1 MDDIL
6 DLLES
11 NEKPSFQNEGNS
23 AEKPATEWKPKS
35 DWKPRGEWKPNSNY
49 SGGTR
54 KPFVSLWNK
63 KDFTP
68 KEIKISEL
76 TRKKAFMVVIANK
89 TSLPDN
95 INKLLVNMS
104 LMLSKAGYTF
114 RCNADKN
121 DVVQLTILNKIKE
134 EGDAAKG
141 DPKFEVYLPWAKF
154 NEDIEKPTMT
164 YPNEAGYSIA
174 VNMHNTFYD
183 QKESVRAIISR
194 DVHMSLGTTGTEAV
208 EFMVIYTEC
217 GSESIGQ
224 HPDYRKLGNATFY
237 IKLAEKAN
245 IPVFNVKNPE
255 SIKRLSEFIKSK
267 QALAEVTGE
276 E

>member
-104 LMLSKAGYTF
+104 LMLYKAGYTF
-114 RCNADKN
+114 
-121 DVVQLTILNKIKE
+121 
-134 EGDAAKG
+134 
-141 DPKFEVYLPWAKF
+141 
-154 NEDIEKPTMT
+154 
-164 YPNEAGYSIA
+164 
-174 VNMHNTFYD
+174 
-183 QKESVRAIISR
+183 
-194 DVHMSLGTTGTEAV
+194 
-208 EFMVIYTEC
+208 
-217 GSESIGQ
+217 
-224 HPDYRKLGNATFY
+224 
-237 IKLAEKAN
+237 
-245 IPVFNVKNPE
+245 
-255 SIKRLSEFIKSK
+255 
-267 QALAEVTGE
+267 
-276 E
+276 